1 MNIFFVFP
9 TIVAATASKLQVEK
23 KIQCAMIFAVENESA
38 ERVKIC
44 NVKALTLRHN
54 TVEEAEAPI

>member
-1 MNIFFVFP
+1 
-9 TIVAATASKLQVEK
+9 
-23 KIQCAMIFAVENESA
+23 MIFAVEDESA

-54 TVEEAEAPI
+54 TVEEVEEPI